1 MSTPDPEA
9 RNLRTGARIRKQRQA
24 LGLDQRELAERVGVH
39 VNSVQKW
46 ESGTHFPGRKLG
58 RLEQVL
64 GISLDDE
71 PEAAVPPGLADYIR
85 NRSGLPAEIRE
96 QAIAVLEDFL
106 SRPPAASAAVP
117 SRRSRQAG

>member
-9 RNLRTGARIRKQRQA
+9 RNLRTGARIRKRRQV

-39 VNSVQKW
+39 VNSIQKW
-46 ESGTHFPGRKLG
+46 ESGAHFPGRKLG

-117 SRRSRQAG
+117 SRRSRRAG